1 MQRERDRL
9 LAKCAWRL
17 IPFMAVLYLVNYL
30 DRVNAG
36 FAALTMNKDLGFSP
50 SVFGLGGGIFFAGY
64 LLFQIPG
71 NAIVER
77 FGARISI
84 CCIMLAWGVISA
96 ATAFVH
102 AAPTFYML
110 RFVLGIAEA
119 AFFPGA
125 IFYLTLWFPRADRA
139 RFTAAFAC
147 AIPMSGIVGGPMSS
161 LVLRMDGILGLHGWQ
176 WLFLIE
182 GLPACVLAVAVL
194 RMLPDRPAGALW
206 LSQREKAALA
216 ARLSEEPETEDRE
229 LADAMRNPRVVG
241 IALAGLGRGAALYGA
256 TLWLPQMVQAM
267 GFANLL
273 VGFIV
278 TIPYIASVIA
288 MIIWGYSSDRSGDRI
303 WHVALPTLVA
313 AAGFTG
319 AAIFRG
325 NLPMLASLTLC
336 MVGLLAATSPH
347 FVLAS
352 SFLRGKAA
360 AASIA
365 LLNSATSVGGFIG
378 PVLIGALK
386 QQSGSYAPA
395 MGVLSLGLFA
405 SALIIIAVGRAG
417 SQSANS
423 IPRTAGSN
431 RVTVQIPLAG
441 QK

>member
-1 MQRERDRL
+1 VQRGEDRL

-17 IPFMAVLYLVNYL
+17 IPFMAVLYLVNYV

-36 FAALTMNKDLGFSP
+36 FAALTMNRDLGFSP
-50 SVFGLGGGIFFAGY
+50 SVFGLGAGIFFAGY

-71 NAIVER
+71 NALVER

-84 CCIMLAWGVISA
+84 CWIMLAWGAISA
-96 ATAFVH
+96 VTAFVH
-102 AAPTFYML
+102 SASAFYVL

-119 AFFPGA
+119 AFFPGM

-147 AIPMSGIVGGPMSS
+147 AIPMSGIVGGPVSS
-161 LVLRMDGILGLHGWQ
+161 LVLRMDGTLGLHGWQ
-176 WLFLIE
+176 WLFLVE
-182 GLPACVLAVAVL
+182 GIPACVLAFAVL
-194 RMLPDRPAGALW
+194 RMLPDCPANAPW
-206 LSQREKAALA
+206 LTTREKAALA
-216 ARLSEEPETEDRE
+216 ARLSDEPETEDRE
-229 LADAMRNPRVVG
+229 LGDAMRNPRVYG

-267 GFANLL
+267 GFSNLL

-319 AAIFRG
+319 AAVFRG
-325 NLPMLASLTLC
+325 NLPVLASLTLC

-365 LLNSATSVGGFIG
+365 LLNSATSVGGFVG
-378 PVLIGALK
+378 PILVGVLK
-386 QQSGSYAPA
+386 QQSGTYGSA
-395 MGVLSLGLFA
+395 MGVLAFGLFL
-405 SALIIIAVGRAG
+405 SALIIIAVGRLR
-417 SQSANS
+417 SQSTNTV
-423 IPRTAGSN
+423 PQTAK
-431 RVTVQIPLAG
+431 A
-441 QK
+441 